1 MLEADQT
8 KQSNW
13 SLLEFRRF
21 VRTIVVIES
30 WIVSWVLSHLN
41 VIVKMLT
48 ASCLNVAKTC
58 NAHSR
63 TKEMKDKAILSG
75 VEAEVDVS

>member
-1 MLEADQT
+1 MG
-8 KQSNW
+8 
-13 SLLEFRRF
+13 
-21 VRTIVVIES
+21 TISPEI
-30 WIVSWVLSHLN
+30 
-41 VIVKMLT
+41 IVKMLT

-63 TKEMKDKAILSG
+63 TKEMKDKAILNG